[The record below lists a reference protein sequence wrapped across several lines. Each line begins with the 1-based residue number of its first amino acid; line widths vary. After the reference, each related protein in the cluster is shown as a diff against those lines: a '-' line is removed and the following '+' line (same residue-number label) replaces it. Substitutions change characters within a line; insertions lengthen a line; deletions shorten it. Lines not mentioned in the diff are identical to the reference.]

1 MVTRTKFA
9 QLKLLIEE
17 FPVVGILGPRQCG
30 KTTIAKEL
38 VKNLDFIYIDLELPS
53 DQRKLE
59 DAEFFLQVN
68 SHKCIIIDEIQL
80 KPELF
85 SILRALVDQDRRS
98 ARFII
103 LGSASPDLIR
113 KTSESLA
120 GRVTYVELGPFN
132 TAELEGLITTEKHH
146 FFGGFPL
153 AALSKTNDSAK
164 RWIESFIATYIER
177 DLPIL
182 GISAKPKTI
191 RKLWEMLAWQNGGI
205 INYSALASS
214 LGVSNHTVTGY
225 IDFLE
230 GAFLINRLQPY
241 HFNINKRLIKAPK
254 IYLRDTGILHNLLR
268 IEDFNQLIGSHFAG
282 ASWETFCLE
291 QIQSLKK
298 SDIELCFYRTHVGAE
313 IDLVFVKGLKPIAA
327 VEIKFSL
334 TPELSKGFY
343 ISIDDLKTQQ
353 NFVITPGNYD
363 YKNAKGIITC
373 GLDIFIQKYLP
384 TF

>member
-1 MVTRTKFA
+1 MITRTKIE

-38 VKNLDFIYIDLELPS
+38 LKNHDFIYIDLELPS

-59 DAEFFLQVN
+59 DAEFFLQAN

-85 SILRALVDQDRRS
+85 AILRALVDQNRKPM
-98 ARFII
+98 RFII

-113 KTSESLA
+113 KTAESLA
-120 GRVTYVELGPFN
+120 GRVAYVELTPFN
-132 TAELEGLITTEKHH
+132 SRELEGLISTEKHH

-153 AALSKTNDSAK
+153 AALSKNNEAAK

-191 RKLWEMLAWQNGGI
+191 RKLWEMLAWQNGGL
-205 INYSALASS
+205 INYSTLANS
-214 LGVSNHTVTGY
+214 LGVSNHTVTNY

-230 GAFLINRLQPY
+230 GAFLVNRLQPY
-241 HFNINKRLIKAPK
+241 HFNINKRLVKAPK
-254 IYLRDTGILHNLLR
+254 IYLRDTGILHSLLR
-268 IEDFNQLIGSHFAG
+268 IEDFNQLLGSHFAG
-282 ASWETFCLE
+282 SSWETFCIE

-298 SDIELCFYRTHVGAE
+298 SDIELCYYRTHVGAE
-313 IDLVFVKGLKPIAA
+313 IDLVFIKGLKPIAA
-327 VEIKFSL
+327 AEIKFSL
-334 TPELSKGFY
+334 SPELSKGFY

-353 NFVITPGNYD
+353 NFVITPGNDD
-363 YKNAKGIITC
+363 YINSKGIITC
-373 GLDIFIQKYLP
+373 GLITFIEKYLP
-384 TF
+384 AF